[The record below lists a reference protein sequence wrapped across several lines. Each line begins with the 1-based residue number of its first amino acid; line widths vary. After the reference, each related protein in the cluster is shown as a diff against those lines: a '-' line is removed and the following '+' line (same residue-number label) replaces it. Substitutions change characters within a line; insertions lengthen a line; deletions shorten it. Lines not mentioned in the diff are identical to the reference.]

1 MFEFVGLSGTWV
13 SWSMTVVNTHV
24 DMCIHLYSHTPY
36 IRIRIH
42 HTHLY
47 SRTPYTHVFAA
58 YPEGKPANATYLYL
72 EVWPP
77 RPDLDGTEVHILLSC
92 LGKVNVERR
101 WVLECESDTRPVC
114 ILDQR
119 TVCIL
124 DQRRTLVHLSTS
136 LVEERHARLTLN
148 ASSSTHSAPPR
159 HQRAYRTSVR

>member
-1 MFEFVGLSGTWV
+1 MACLNLSGTWV

-58 YPEGKPANATYLYL
+58 YPEGKPANAT
-72 EVWPP
+72 
-77 RPDLDGTEVHILLSC
+77 GTSRYGLQDRTLMVHILLSC
-92 LGKVNVERR
+92 LGKVNVQRR
-101 WVLECESDTRPVC
+101 SVLECESDTRP
-114 ILDQR
+114 
-119 TVCIL
+119 VCIL